1 MSEPQFLPRA
11 PRRSLVEET
20 IDLIRSQ
27 VEKGV
32 WRVGERIPNEAEL
45 AEMLQVG
52 RNTVREA
59 VRVLSHARVLDVRQ
73 GDGTYVQSTVDSA
86 EIMRRISRASLRDH
100 FELRAILETEAAR
113 LAAVNCTDEDV
124 QRLRHLLNERGERS
138 DFQDLNE
145 FLDRDLAF
153 HGAIASASGNMA
165 LSELYKYFAG
175 AVRLNT
181 AAALAEQD
189 IVEPG
194 LDAHKAI
201 VDAIQRRD
209 AKDAADAAGAV
220 VAPSIAAL
228 SHPPK
233 GNAAQLVRLK

>member
-1 MSEPQFLPRA
+1 MLPRA
-11 PRRSLVEET
+11 LRRSLVETT

-27 VEKGV
+27 VEEGV
-32 WRVGERIPNEAEL
+32 WRVGERIPNEGEL

-59 VRVLSHARVLDVRQ
+59 VRVLSHAHVLDVRQ

-100 FELRAILETEAAR
+100 FELRAMLETEAAR
-113 LAAVNCTDEDV
+113 LAAVNCSDEDV

-138 DFQDLNE
+138 DFDDLDE
-145 FLDRDLAF
+145 FLDRDIAF
-153 HGAIASASGNMA
+153 HGAIAAASGNMA
-165 LSELYKYFAG
+165 LNELYKYFAG

-181 AAALAEQD
+181 AAALEEQD

-194 LDAHKAI
+194 LPAHQAI
-201 VDAIQRRD
+201 IDAIEHRD
-209 AKDAADAAGAV
+209 AQAAARAAGAV
-220 VAPSIAAL
+220 IAPSIAAF
-228 SHPPK
+228 SHSPR
-233 GNAAQLVRLK
+233 ARHL